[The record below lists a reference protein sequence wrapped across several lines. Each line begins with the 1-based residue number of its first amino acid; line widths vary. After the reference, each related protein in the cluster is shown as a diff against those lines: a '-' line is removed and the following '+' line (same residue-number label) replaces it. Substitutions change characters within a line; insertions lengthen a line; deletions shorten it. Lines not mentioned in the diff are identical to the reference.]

1 LLRIAWNRYRYG
13 VNCREQEDRN
23 EGKLSEVKIRLDFKQ
38 KKRIYNAIKD
48 FTRKYRV
55 AKRFVK
61 SLVNGLDKHNKD
73 CAFRRWKDYNKGETI
88 MAFEEQ

>member
-1 LLRIAWNRYRYG
+1 MAWNRYRYG